1 MIVGLNVFRII
12 NELIV
17 VVIVYGF
24 DKKVGFERN
33 VFIFDFGGGIFDVF
47 ILSIEEGIFE
57 VKLTVG
63 DIYLGGEDFDNN
75 VVNFFV
81 EDFKKKYKKDLLLNK
96 RVLRRLRIVCERVK
110 RILFF
115 SVSSSIEIDFLF
127 EGIDFYIIFS
137 RVKFEDLNN
146 DYFRGILKLV

>member
-1 MIVGLNVFRII
+1 MIVGFNVFRII

-24 DKKVGFERN
+24 DKKVGVERN
-33 VFIFDFGGGIFDVF
+33 VLIFDFGGGIFDVF

-57 VKLTVG
+57 VKFIVG
-63 DIYLGGEDFDNN
+63 NIYLGGEDFDNN
-75 VVNFFV
+75 IVDYFV
-81 EDFKKKYKKDLLLNK
+81 EEFKRKYKKDLLINK

-115 SVSSSIEIDFLF
+115 SI
-127 EGIDFYIIFS
+127 
-137 RVKFEDLNN
+137 
-146 DYFRGILKLV
+146 